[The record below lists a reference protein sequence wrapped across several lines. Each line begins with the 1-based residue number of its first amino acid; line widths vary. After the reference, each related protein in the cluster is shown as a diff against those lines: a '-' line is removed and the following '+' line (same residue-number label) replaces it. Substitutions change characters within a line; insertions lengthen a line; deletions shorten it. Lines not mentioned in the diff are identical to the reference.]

1 MSVDADSTACAPE
14 WASGLHAVTLELTR
28 THRFWAATAIILL
41 CGDLSAAEP
50 DLVALEARLNQIAR
64 AARAEVGV
72 AIVHVESG
80 ERLSI
85 QGSRPF
91 PMASVY
97 KLPIALELLSQA
109 AEGTLSLDRDVTLG
123 PSDIRACC
131 TLSRRHPKGGVT
143 LGVHELLELMITES
157 DNTSSDAVLRIVG
170 GPTAVER
177 RMSAWG
183 FNAIHVNRYEG
194 DIAFEMVGVT
204 HPPPAN
210 EWTLDLQY
218 RLISEVPLA
227 EVQAAR
233 ARYTRDPRDT
243 ATPDDM
249 AALLVRLQR
258 GSLLP
263 RPFTNLLLDLMARVK
278 TGPQRLKGRLPPD
291 TIVAHKTGTTEVV
304 INDVGLIT
312 LPDGGGHLAMAVL
325 TMNGARSAATERVIA
340 EMAAAVYESFTG
352 KPLPPPEKP
361 RRPAVKR
368 AVKNA
373 ARNPARKR
381 R

>member
-1 MSVDADSTACAPE
+1 
-14 WASGLHAVTLELTR
+14 LHAITLELKR
-28 THRFWAATAIILL
+28 TQSFCAGTAITLL
-41 CGDLSAAEP
+41 CAGLSAAQP
-50 DLVALEARLNQIAR
+50 DLAGLETRLNQIAR
-64 AARAEVGV
+64 TARAEVGV
-72 AIVHVESG
+72 SIIHVESG
-80 ERLSI
+80 ARLSI
-85 QGSRPF
+85 QGGRPF

-97 KLPIALELLSQA
+97 KLPIALELLFQA
-109 AEGTLSLDRDVTLG
+109 AEGTLSLDREVTLG

-157 DNTSSDAVLRIVG
+157 DNTSSDALLRIVG

-183 FNAIHVNRYEG
+183 FKAIHVNRYEG
-194 DIAFEMVGVT
+194 DIAFEMVGVA
-204 HPPPAN
+204 HPPPVS

-218 RLISEVPLA
+218 RLISEVPPA

-249 AALLVRLQR
+249 AAFLAGLQR

-263 RPFTNLLLDLMARVK
+263 LPFTNLLLDLMARVK

-312 LPDGGGHLAMAVL
+312 LPDGGGHLAMAVF
-325 TMNGARSAATERVIA
+325 TANGARAAATEHAIA
-340 EMAAAVYESFTG
+340 EMAAEAYETFTG

-361 RRPAVKR
+361 KRQAVKKP
-368 AVKNA
+368 VKNA
-373 ARNPARKR
+373 AKSPARKQVNR
-381 R
+381 VVREPLP

>member
-1 MSVDADSTACAPE
+1 LKPTQ
-14 WASGLHAVTLELTR
+14 
-28 THRFWAATAIILL
+28 RFWAGTAIILL

-50 DLVALEARLNQIAR
+50 DLARLETRLNQIAR
-64 AARAEVGV
+64 TARAEVGV

-109 AEGTLSLDRDVTLG
+109 ADGTLSLDREVTLG

-131 TLSRRHPKGGVT
+131 SLSRRHPKGGVT

-157 DNTSSDAVLRIVG
+157 DNTSSDAVLKIVG
-170 GPTAVER
+170 GPAAVER

-183 FNAIHVNRYEG
+183 FKAIHVNRYEG
-194 DIAFEMVGVT
+194 DIAFEMVGVA

-227 EVQAAR
+227 DVQAAR

-263 RPFTNLLLDLMARVK
+263 HPFTNLLLDLMARVK

-291 TIVAHKTGTTEVV
+291 TAVAHKTGTTEVV

-325 TMNGARSAATERVIA
+325 TMNGGRAAATERAIA
-340 EMAAAVYESFTG
+340 EMAAAAYETFTG
-352 KPLPPPEKP
+352 TLLPPPEKP

-368 AVKNA
+368 
-373 ARNPARKR
+373 PKR
-381 R
+381 